1 MSSTPSSTP
10 APASV
15 ASTVTSDSGQMDT
28 SVESRGGPTTSQPP
42 ASLSLSSPSLTS
54 LPLPSQPGGGLPP
67 PSLFGQGQH
76 VPITPTVEEVNRA
89 LGNLAL
95 PQATQSPEEFNTL
108 FRFLAV
114 NQESQEQY
122 VRRLQEQEKQTKA
135 NLLAFKRRF
144 KEESRSQ
151 DLLHD
156 QEKVVGF
163 HLAWHYC

>member
-1 MSSTPSSTP
+1 M
-10 APASV
+10 
-15 ASTVTSDSGQMDT
+15 
-28 SVESRGGPTTSQPP
+28 
-42 ASLSLSSPSLTS
+42 
-54 LPLPSQPGGGLPP
+54 
-67 PSLFGQGQH
+67 
-76 VPITPTVEEVNRA
+76 EEVNRA
-89 LGNLAL
+89 LGNLTF

-135 NLLAFKRRF
+135 NLLAFKRMF
-144 KEESRSQ
+144 KEESRLQ

-163 HLAWHYC
+163 HVA